1 MESHDHLYTISI
13 FGYIRFGSFYF
24 NAISNKNFMGTR
36 YMSIELFL
44 GTQTVVMSCAEGKGI
59 VGEKVH
65 IEDHLQTEGLFE
77 ICEVEVQVE
86 KGINSWNRITKK
98 KKS

>member
-1 MESHDHLYTISI
+1 MY
-13 FGYIRFGSFYF
+13 YV
-24 NAISNKNFMGTR
+24 
-36 YMSIELFL
+36 

-65 IEDHLQTEGLFE
+65 IEDHLQTEGLCE

-86 KGINSWNRITKK
+86 KGK
-98 KKS
+98 